1 MNTES
6 LAFVIAPDGSANRV
20 PLAEAHMHH
29 DSTVL
34 LWLHIDG
41 NSAAC
46 MEWLHIQSGI
56 PEAAVSALT
65 AVETRPRAAPIE
77 QGVMVNLRGV
87 NMNPEADPDDLVSIR
102 IWAEAGRVLS
112 VSYRPML
119 ALDDLIAVVESGRV
133 KDPGDL
139 FVHLADVLTIRLET
153 PINEL
158 ADTVDRLEEDVIE
171 GERKSLRERIG
182 RIRRTAIGLRRYI
195 SPQRDALSGLI
206 LGRFAWLNDDDR
218 VHLDEA
224 LNRVTRMV
232 EELDSVRERGAVL
245 TEQLADMRAES
256 MNERNLVL
264 TVAGTVFLPL
274 TFLTGL
280 FGMNVGG
287 IPFGQ
292 HDIGFVVISAASVA
306 VGISL
311 WLWLRRREG
320 PGG

>member
-6 LAFVIAPDGSANRV
+6 LAFIIAHDGSAQRV
-20 PLAEAHMHH
+20 ALTEAETHRNGSAL
-29 DSTVL
+29 V
-34 LWLHIDG
+34 WLHIDG
-41 NSAAC
+41 NSDDNMA
-46 MEWLHIQSGI
+46 WLREQSGI
-56 PEAAVSALT
+56 PAAAASALC
-65 AVETRPRAAPIE
+65 AIETRPRATPLDD
-77 QGVMVNLRGV
+77 GVMVNLRGV
-87 NMNPEADPDDLVSIR
+87 NMNPDADPEDLVSIR
-102 IWAEAGRVLS
+102 LWAEAGRVLS

-119 ALDDLIAVVESGRV
+119 ALDDLIAVVEAGKV

-139 FVHLADVLTIRLET
+139 IVRLAEVLTIRLET
-153 PINEL
+153 PINDL

-171 GERKSLRERIG
+171 GEMKSLRERIG
-182 RIRRTAIGLRRYI
+182 RVRRTAIGLRRYI
-195 SPQRDALSGLI
+195 SPQRDALSGLM

-218 VHLDEA
+218 IHIGEA

-232 EELDSVRERGAVL
+232 EELDSVRERAAVL

-292 HDIGFVVISAASVA
+292 HGTGFWAISALSVA
-306 VGISL
+306 VGVAL
-311 WLWLRRREG
+311 WVWLRRSDIL
-320 PGG
+320 GG

>member
-1 MNTES
+1 MITES
-6 LAFVIAPDGSANRV
+6 LAYLIAPDGRAKQV
-20 PLAEAHMHH
+20 PFAEASSH
-29 DSTVL
+29 DIGDGL

-41 NSAAC
+41 NSDFCSA
-46 MEWLHIQSGI
+46 WLHGQSGLAD
-56 PEAAVSALT
+56 AAIAALT
-65 AVETRPRAAPIE
+65 AVETRPRATPFDK
-77 QGVMVNLRGV
+77 GVLVNLRGV
-87 NMNPEADPDDLVSIR
+87 NMNPEADPEDLVSIR
-102 IWAEAGRVLS
+102 LWAEAGRVLS
-112 VSYRPML
+112 VSYRPLL

-139 FVHLADVLTIRLET
+139 IVHLADVLTIRLET
-153 PINEL
+153 PINDL
-158 ADTVDRLEEDVIE
+158 AERVDRLEEDVIE

-182 RIRRTAIGLRRYI
+182 RVRRTAIGLRRYI

-206 LGRFAWLNDDDR
+206 LGRFDWLHDDDR
-218 VHLDEA
+218 VHIGEA

-292 HDIGFVVISAASVA
+292 HNVGFSVISAASIA
-306 VGISL
+306 VGIAL
-311 WLWLRRREG
+311 WVWLRRRDG
-320 PGG
+320 LGG

>member
-1 MNTES
+1 MNTDS
-6 LAFVIAPDGSANRV
+6 LAYIIAHDGDAHRIA
-20 PLAEAHMHH
+20 LIEAETHRNGAAL
-29 DSTVL
+29 V
-34 LWLHIDG
+34 WLHIDG
-41 NSAAC
+41 NSGDD
-46 MEWLHIQSGI
+46 MGWLRGQSGV
-56 PEAAVSALT
+56 PVAAVSAMT
-65 AVETRPRAAPIE
+65 AIETRPRATPLDD
-77 QGVMVNLRGV
+77 GVMVNLRGV
-87 NMNPEADPDDLVSIR
+87 NMSPDADPDDLVSIR
-102 IWAEAGRVLS
+102 LWAEAGRVIT

-119 ALDDLIAVVESGRV
+119 ALDDLVAAVEARKV

-139 FVHLADVLTIRLET
+139 IVHLAEVLTIRLEA

-195 SPQRDALSGLI
+195 SPQRDALSGLV
-206 LGRFAWLNDDDR
+206 LGRFDWLNDDDR
-218 VHLDEA
+218 VHLGEA

-292 HDIGFVVISAASVA
+292 HDIGFLVISAVSIV
-306 VGISL
+306 VGIAL
-311 WLWLRRREG
+311 WLWLRRRDG
-320 PGG
+320 VGG

>member
-1 MNTES
+1 MTTES
-6 LAFVIAPDGSANRV
+6 LAFIIAHDGSAHRV
-20 PLAEAHMHH
+20 ALVEAEANRNG
-29 DSTVL
+29 SALV
-34 LWLHIDG
+34 WLHIDG
-41 NSAAC
+41 NSADC
-46 MEWLHIQSGI
+46 MAWLRDQSGI
-56 PEAAVSALT
+56 PVAAVSALS
-65 AVETRPRAAPIE
+65 AIETRPRATPLDD
-77 QGVMVNLRGV
+77 GVMVNLRGV
-87 NMNPEADPDDLVSIR
+87 NMNPDADPEDLVSIR
-102 IWAEAGRVLS
+102 LWAEAGRVLS

-119 ALDDLIAVVESGRV
+119 ALDDLIAVVEAGRV
-133 KDPGDL
+133 RDPGDL
-139 FVHLADVLTIRLET
+139 IVHLAEVLTIRLET
-153 PINEL
+153 PINDL

-171 GERKSLRERIG
+171 GEMKSLRERIG
-182 RIRRTAIGLRRYI
+182 RVRRTAIGLRRYI

-206 LGRFAWLNDDDR
+206 LGRFAWLNEDDR
-218 VHLDEA
+218 IHIGEA

-292 HDIGFVVISAASVA
+292 HGTGFWVITLLSIAIGGALWVWLGRSDILGD
-306 VGISL
+306 
-311 WLWLRRREG
+311 
-320 PGG
+320 